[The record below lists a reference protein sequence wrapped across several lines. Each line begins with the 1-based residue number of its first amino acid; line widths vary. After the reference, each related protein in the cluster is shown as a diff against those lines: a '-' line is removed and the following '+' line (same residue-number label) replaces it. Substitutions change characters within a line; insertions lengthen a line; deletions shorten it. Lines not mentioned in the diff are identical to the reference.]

1 MVGYFLKKE
10 SMKKQ
15 ESKEMLMAQ
24 ATLRS
29 YELTNRKLARLMKS
43 SEGHVSLVMRGNR
56 KLTKPFAE
64 SILQIAKVVM
74 TESQANGHGDYEFI
88 KRIFNAQLEIK

>member
-1 MVGYFLKKE
+1 MKV

-29 YELTNRKLARLMKS
+29 YDLTNRKLAILTRS
-43 SEGHVSLVMRGNR
+43 SEGHVGLVLRGYR

-64 SILQIAKVVM
+64 SILSVAKLVM
-74 TESQANGHGDYEFI
+74 TAGYSNGHEDYEFI
-88 KRIFNAQLEIK
+88 KRIFNKQLEIE

>member
-29 YELTNRKLARLMKS
+29 YGLTNKALAKLTKS
-43 SEGHVSLVMRGNR
+43 SEGHVGLVLRGYR

-64 SILQIAKVVM
+64 SILQMAKVAM
-74 TESQANGHGDYEFI
+74 TDGQANGHGDYEFI
-88 KRIFNAQLEIK
+88 KRIFNGQLEIK

>member
-1 MVGYFLKKE
+1 
-10 SMKKQ
+10 MKKQ

-29 YELTNRKLARLMKS
+29 YGLTNKALARLTKS
-43 SEGHVSLVMRGNR
+43 SEGHVGLVLRGYR

-64 SILQIAKVVM
+64 SILSVAKLAM
-74 TESQANGHGDYEFI
+74 LGRAGGHDDYEFI
-88 KRIFNAQLEIK
+88 KRIFNKQLEIK

>member
-1 MVGYFLKKE
+1 MKE

-29 YELTNRKLARLMKS
+29 YDLTNRKLAILTRS
-43 SEGHVSLVMRGNR
+43 SEGHVGLVMRGYR

-64 SILQIAKVVM
+64 SILSVAKLVM
-74 TESQANGHGDYEFI
+74 TESQANGHDDYEFI
-88 KRIFNAQLEIK
+88 KEIFNKQLGVK

>member
-1 MVGYFLKKE
+1 MVGYFLIKE

-29 YELTNRKLARLMKS
+29 YELNNRKLAMLIKS
-43 SEGHVSLVMRGNR
+43 SEGHVGLVMRGYR

-74 TESQANGHGDYEFI
+74 TEGQANGSGDYEFI

>member
-1 MVGYFLKKE
+1 MKE

-15 ESKEMLMAQ
+15 ESAEMMMAQ
-24 ATLRS
+24 VMLKMHG
-29 YELTNRKLARLMKS
+29 LTNRKLARLMKS

-64 SILQIAKVVM
+64 SILKVAYLVM
-74 TESQANGHGDYEFI
+74 LVRVGGNDDYEFI
-88 KRIFNAQLEIK
+88 KQIFNKQLEIK

>member
-1 MVGYFLKKE
+1 
-10 SMKKQ
+10 MKKQ

-29 YELTNRKLARLMKS
+29 YELTNRKLAMLIRS
-43 SEGHVSLVMRGNR
+43 SEGHVGLVMRGYR

-64 SILQIAKVVM
+64 SILSVAKLVM
-74 TESQANGHGDYEFI
+74 TESQANGHDDYEFI
-88 KRIFNAQLEIK
+88 KEIFNKQLRVK